1 MKKID
6 HKQKETDNADRK
18 NSKKNSKWNARYKST
33 VIEMKN
39 VFNWLI
45 RKQNTAEEISEL
57 DAMTIE
63 TSKIEKKKKTE

>member
-1 MKKID
+1 
-6 HKQKETDNADRK
+6 
-18 NSKKNSKWNARYKST
+18 
-33 VIEMKN
+33 MKN

>member
-1 MKKID
+1 
-6 HKQKETDNADRK
+6 
-18 NSKKNSKWNARYKST
+18 
-33 VIEMKN
+33 MKN

-63 TSKIEKKKKTE
+63 TSKIEKKKRLNKTLHNQTE